1 MLAWDNGDIALRPDG
16 QLARVEGIDALR
28 QAVVMLMETRPG
40 ERRMAPDFGCPL
52 DRLAFEPLD
61 DTTAGLA
68 IRMVSEAVAHF
79 VPEAR
84 VDLLDAGP
92 DPSGDSRL
100 LIQLE
105 ISDGK
110 GVTARVETTIPV
122 GGEG

>member
-1 MLAWDNGDIALRPDG
+1 MLAWDSGNIALRPDG
-16 QLARVEGIDALR
+16 RLARVEGIDALR
-28 QAVVMLMETRPG
+28 QALVMLMETSPG

-68 IRMVSEAVAHF
+68 IRMVSEAVARF

-92 DPSGDSRL
+92 DPSVDSRL
-100 LIQLE
+100 LIRLE
-105 ISDGK
+105 IRDAQGAA
-110 GVTARVETTIPV
+110 ARVETTIPV